1 MKNFQHLTKNQ
12 ILAYS
17 DDSLNEFESQEI
29 GRHLL
34 NCEICRQ
41 SLPIPTVEQF
51 WSAIMNDKEEIEKA
65 GVEKTV
71 EVSSEKTGFSSFL
84 NFHSNLIWSGA
95 TLIVLISFSF
105 LIWLNIANSNR
116 EVAVIINTEMPSE
129 EKILLPTWTP
139 SLKVPTQ
146 PNSNRG
152 GIVPVSKQPKT
163 EAQKPTPPTN
173 KVVPKLERKELNKK
187 EQISEIRGVSNN
199 CLEEKSVELEFS
211 TNKES
216 FVFKWKKVPK
226 AVKYHLYI
234 SDDEEILID
243 EFETEAETTFVLK
256 KSLDPL
262 KSYKW
267 KIIVTLENGKTLI
280 SSSQKFKVNNF
291 QKNPVRFNDKKT
303 ADGRCLASE

>member
-116 EVAVIINTEMPSE
+116 EVAVIINTEMHVTRTADTARGRHPGARRATDRACTTRPPRN
-129 EKILLPTWTP
+129 PTADRA
-139 SLKVPTQ
+139 
-146 PNSNRG
+146 RG
-152 GIVPVSKQPKT
+152 G
-163 EAQKPTPPTN
+163 
-173 KVVPKLERKELNKK
+173 
-187 EQISEIRGVSNN
+187 RGA
-199 CLEEKSVELEFS
+199 
-211 TNKES
+211 
-216 FVFKWKKVPK
+216 K
-226 AVKYHLYI
+226 A
-234 SDDEEILID
+234 
-243 EFETEAETTFVLK
+243 
-256 KSLDPL
+256 P
-262 KSYKW
+262 
-267 KIIVTLENGKTLI
+267 
-280 SSSQKFKVNNF
+280 
-291 QKNPVRFNDKKT
+291 
-303 ADGRCLASE
+303 